1 MDVRARIEKIAA
13 PTLDAMGYELV
24 RVRVSGS
31 ARPTVQIMAER
42 RDGAGMTVDDCSA
55 ISHAISAVLDVEDP
69 IGGAYTLE
77 ISSPGIDRPLTR
89 SKDFERFAGFD
100 AKVEMRGPVDGRR
113 RFQGRILGLSGD
125 EVRLATEDGEIALP
139 VVDIHNAKLLMTN
152 ELLAA
157 AVRG

>member
-1 MDVRARIEKIAA
+1 MHVRARIEKTAA

-55 ISHAISAVLDVEDP
+55 INHAISAVLDVEDP

-89 SKDFERFAGFD
+89 SRDFERFAGFD
-100 AKVEMRGPVDGRR
+100 AKVEMRGPIDGRR

-125 EVRLATEDGEIALP
+125 EVRLATQDGEIALP
-139 VVDIHNAKLLMTN
+139 IVDIHNAKLLMTD

-157 AVRG
+157 AARG

>member
-1 MDVRARIEKIAA
+1 MEVRARIEKIVA

-42 RDGAGMTVDDCSA
+42 RDGAGMAVDDCSA
-55 ISHAISAVLDVEDP
+55 ISHAISAVLDVEEP

-77 ISSPGIDRPLTR
+77 ISSPGVDRPLTR
-89 SKDFERFAGFD
+89 SRDFERFAGFD
-100 AKVEMRGPVDGRR
+100 AKVEMRRPVDGRR

-125 EVRLATEDGEIALP
+125 EVRLATQDGEIALP
-139 VVDIHNAKLLMTN
+139 VVDIHNARLLMTD